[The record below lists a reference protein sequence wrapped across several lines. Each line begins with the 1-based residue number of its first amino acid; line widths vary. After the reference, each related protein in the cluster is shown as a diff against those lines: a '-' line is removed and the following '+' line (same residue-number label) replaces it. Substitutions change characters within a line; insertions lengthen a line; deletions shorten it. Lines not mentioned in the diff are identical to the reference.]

1 MRLRSAVD
9 HSVPTALSG
18 PTGPAPSPV
27 AQTAPF
33 KGPLGGFTLLELSFV
48 ILTVGLLILFG
59 IMRLNEMRR
68 FNTRNPLQCQ
78 QNLKWIGVALSEFQR
93 DHGDKLPWQVP
104 QKEGGSQEFIPSTQ
118 VAPHF
123 RTLTNFIRNTR
134 ILACPMDPIRN
145 RKADLASMDD
155 SALSYF
161 LNVNAR
167 HDQKNAIL
175 TGDRTLSPNSD
186 STTGELKLEKGQTL
200 QWTYPVPDE
209 PGHVLL
215 GTTEPTGNLLFSN
228 GSLLETTTP
237 QLQRVLQS
245 CGTNSQVFM
254 LP

>member
-1 MRLRSAVD
+1 MVDYSA
-9 HSVPTALSG
+9 PAALSG
-18 PTGPAPSPV
+18 PTGPERKRFVQATPR
-27 AQTAPF
+27 APF
-33 KGPLGGFTLLELSFV
+33 PISQRGFTLLELSFV
-48 ILTVGLLILFG
+48 LLTVGLLILFG

-68 FNTRNPLQCQ
+68 LNTRNPLQCQ
-78 QNLKWIGVALSEFQR
+78 QNLKWIGMALSEFQK
-93 DHGDKLPWQVP
+93 DHGDKMPWQLSM
-104 QKEGGSQEFIPSTQ
+104 KEGGSQEYVQSTQ

-134 ILACPMDPIRN
+134 ILTCPMDPIRN

-161 LNVNAR
+161 LNVSAR
-167 HDQKNAIL
+167 PDQKNAIL
-175 TGDRTLSPNSD
+175 TGDRTLSPSQD
-186 STTGELKLEKGQTL
+186 STTGELKVESGQAL

-215 GTTEPTGNLLFSN
+215 GSTEPTGNLLFSN
-228 GSLLETTTP
+228 GSLLETTTS

-245 CGTNSQVFM
+245 SASHPLVFM